1 MRVTNDGRVIRRT
14 DLLLRMMWLS
24 PSGLV
29 TRPMPDLSSSLAVT
43 SRVMSDPCLKYR
55 DFNAKYHKTAI

>member
-1 MRVTNDGRVIRRT
+1 MIGMMIGRT

-29 TRPMPDLSSSLAVT
+29 TRPIPDLSVSSLAVTPT
-43 SRVMSDPCLKYR
+43 SRVMSDPCLE
-55 DFNAKYHKTAI
+55 